1 MKGLKDNL
9 VGAQMKGKIIRFG
22 IFLLVLAL
30 SLFAMLAL
38 DADNA
43 YRPAFLE
50 NTLVTQLLESLGVSD
65 VNISAGPWV
74 MFGVLMFV
82 IAVMVLADL
91 LELFFKKRFAAT
103 VEKMG
108 ETDEVRTK
116 RWKRT
121 YYLIALVIAIVLGVL
136 ICIVAGAMGLF
147 DNPDASLGYDPN
159 DDRYGTE
166 IPENI
171 WSMENIG
178 EMLTNFGLVLL
189 IFCGALVVVVLFIF
203 AVLYLVYGVLYVCT
217 LIMQVAKRVSRAPKD
232 AAEKAAR
239 DAEEDEDE
247 KTNGGAGNGSGLG
260 ADGANGGDGGK
271 GGKGGAGGDGAGSGT
286 GNLGLGANASEL
298 PEVKDLFPSLYK
310 IDVAHAEE
318 VYEPYPRLD
327 VTLEE
332 LAPRFQAYLA
342 KQKLYFDMRTLRNF
356 LAGMV
361 ASRLLIL
368 EGLSGTGK
376 STLPRLFSEFVGS
389 KAFFCPVQATW
400 RDRTDVVG
408 YYSDFTHQ
416 FKETDF
422 LRRMYEASYE
432 PDRLNMMVLDEMNI
446 SRIEYYFADF
456 LSILEYPPQDWLIK
470 LMQIRE
476 GQEQP
481 VKMEDGN
488 ARIPLNTWFIGTA
501 NTDDSTFTITDK
513 VYDRAIVLEFN
524 QINEPIDPDYES
536 APLHGLSVPQLIEM
550 FEDAKKNP
558 AYRLTGADR
567 DSFLRLCQFVQET
580 LDVRFGNRIM
590 NQIDNFVPVFVALGG
605 TKAEALDFMFSR
617 KVMRKLQGKYD
628 EYIKD
633 GLNELTKFLNTQYG
647 KGVFSMT
654 EVAVE
659 TLQKKLI

>member
-1 MKGLKDNL
+1 MKRLKDNL
-9 VGAQMKGKIIRFG
+9 VGKQVQGKIIRFV
-22 IFLLVLAL
+22 IFLLVLAI
-30 SLFAMLAL
+30 SLCAMLAL
-38 DADNA
+38 DSDNS

-50 NTLVTQLLESLGVSD
+50 NEIVTDILAEFGLD
-65 VNISAGPWV
+65 NINIAAGPWV
-74 MFGVLMFV
+74 LFGVLMFV
-82 IAVMVLADL
+82 IAVMVFADL
-91 LELFFKKRFAAT
+91 AELFFKKRCKKF
-103 VEKMG
+103 VERLG
-108 ETDEVRTK
+108 ETEEVQTK

-121 YYLIALVIAIVLGVL
+121 YYVTACVIALVLGIL
-136 ICIVAGAMGLF
+136 ICIVAGSMGVF
-147 DNPDASLGYDPN
+147 ENPDALQGYDPN
-159 DDRYGTE
+159 DPRYEDE
-166 IPENI
+166 IPPDI
-171 WSMENIG
+171 WSMQNFVD
-178 EMLTNFGLVLL
+178 MLKNFAIVLL
-189 IFCGALVVVVLFIF
+189 IFTCTIIIVPLIII
-203 AVLYLVYGVLYVCT
+203 AVLLLIYGVLYLCT
-217 LIMQVAKRVSRAPKD
+217 MIFQTIKRVGGASQD
-232 AAEKAAR
+232 ALNKMAEDEGDDE
-239 DAEEDEDE
+239 DAEGETTADAQEDETTGTTE
-247 KTNGGAGNGSGLG
+247 TT
-260 ADGANGGDGGK
+260 ADGAGGFGG
-271 GGKGGAGGDGAGSGT
+271 GLGFGT
-286 GNLGLGANASEL
+286 GASDL

-318 VYEPYPRLD
+318 VYEAYPRLE

-332 LAPRFQAYLA
+332 LAPRFQSYLA

-456 LSILEYPPQDWLIK
+456 LSILEYPPQDWLVK

-524 QINEPIDPDYES
+524 QINEPISPDYDS
-536 APLHGLSVPQLIEM
+536 SPLHGLSVPQLLEM
-550 FEDAKKNP
+550 FEGAKQNES
-558 AYRLTGADR
+558 YRLTGSDR
-567 DSFLRLCQFVQET
+567 TNFLRLCQFVQER

-605 TKAEALDFMFSR
+605 TKSEALDFMFSR

-628 EYIKD
+628 DYIKD
-633 GLNELTKFLNTQYG
+633 GLNELIKFLNTQYG

-654 EVAVE
+654 ETAVA
-659 TLQKKLI
+659 TLQKKLL

>member
-1 MKGLKDNL
+1 MKRLKDNL
-9 VGAQMKGKIIRFG
+9 VGAQMYTKILRFV
-22 IFLLVLAL
+22 IFLLVLTL
-30 SLFAMLAL
+30 TLFAMLAL

-50 NTLVTQLLESLGVSD
+50 SAAITDLLEGLGLD
-65 VNISAGPWV
+65 NINIAAGPWV
-74 MFGVLMFV
+74 IFGVLMFV

-91 LELFFKKRFAAT
+91 TEPLFKKRCAKFA
-103 VEKMG
+103 ERLG
-108 ETDEVRTK
+108 ETEEVRNK

-121 YYLIALVIAIVLGVL
+121 YYLTACIVAVVLGIL
-136 ICIVAGAMGLF
+136 ICVVAGAMGVF
-147 DNPDASLGYDPN
+147 DNPDALLGTDNPE
-159 DDRYGTE
+159 DADS
-166 IPENI
+166 IPKDI
-171 WSMENIG
+171 WSMQNFG
-178 EMLTNFGLVLL
+178 EMLKNFGLVLL
-189 IFCGALVVVVLFIF
+189 IFAIALVVVPLVLI
-203 AVLYLVYGVLYVCT
+203 AILLLIYLVLYLCSMVIQT
-217 LIMQVAKRVSRAPKD
+217 AKRLKEAPAD
-232 AAEKAAR
+232 AAEKLAE
-239 DAEEDEDE
+239 DDEDDEEDEDADGE
-247 KTNGGAGNGSGLG
+247 TDADNGASG
-260 ADGANGGDGGK
+260 ADGGDGGM
-271 GGKGGAGGDGAGSGT
+271 GGVGGLGFGT
-286 GNLGLGANASEL
+286 GASEL
-298 PEVKDLFPSLYK
+298 PEVCDLFPSLYK
-310 IDVAHAEE
+310 IDMAHADED
-318 VYEPYPRLD
+318 YQAYPRLD

-456 LSILEYPPQDWLIK
+456 LSILEYPPQDWLVK

-524 QINEPIDPDYES
+524 QINEPISPDYDAS
-536 APLHGLSVPQLIEM
+536 PLHGLSVPQMLEM
-550 FEDAKKNP
+550 FEGAKQNE
-558 AYRLTGADR
+558 AYRLTGSDR
-567 DSFLRLCQFVQET
+567 ANFLRLCQFVQER

-605 TKAEALDFMFSR
+605 TKSEALDFMFSR

-647 KGVFSMT
+647 KGVFGMT
-654 EVAVE
+654 ETAIA